1 MHFAIWTNLANLWS
15 APVAD
20 FIDGLVTFPHGLVEG
35 LLGEGDGAL
44 LVKVLLAHLLGRWFE
59 GGDVGVVT
67 CLNVPAIFQCQ
78 QIQT

>member
-1 MHFAIWTNLANLWS
+1 MQIGQIYFAIWTNLANLWP

-20 FIDGLVTFPHGLVEG
+20 FIDGLVAFPHGLVEG

-44 LVKVLLAHLLGRWFE
+44 LVEVLLAHFFGCRLE

-67 CLNVPAIFQCQ
+67 SFNVPEMQRR
-78 QIQT
+78 